1 MKRFAPFLRDE
12 YGAVATEAV
21 IILPILLFFYAGSF
35 VFFDAFRSYN
45 VTIKGAYTVGDI
57 LSRQTSTVTSDD
69 INGLRDLY
77 AFLTFDDPA
86 DTVVRVTQVR
96 RTAGGYARDWSHATA
111 GGTALTDADIA
122 PIAFK
127 LPEMSTGERIM
138 VVETFSGYVPA
149 FNVGITAHIWEN
161 FVVTRPRFA
170 SSLPFQDL
178 GS

>member
-1 MKRFAPFLRDE
+1 MPSFTQFLACER
-12 YGAVATEAV
+12 GAVATESV
-21 IILPILLFFYAGSF
+21 IILPILIFFYAGSF

-57 LSRQTSTVTSDD
+57 LSRQTSTITSDD

-86 DTVVRVTQVR
+86 DTMVRVTQVR
-96 RTAGGYARDWSHATA
+96 RTAGGYARDWSYATA
-111 GGTALTDADIA
+111 GGTPLSDADIA
-122 PIAFK
+122 PLAFK
-127 LPEMSTGERIM
+127 LPVMSTGERIM

-149 FNVGITAHIWEN
+149 FNVGITAHVWEN

-170 SSLPFQDL
+170 SSLPFQNL